1 MGTRSKDENAA
12 ASNNTKDRDQ
22 ESNSRDQDTQDTSLA
37 KAIAKAVA
45 QQTQAIADVF
55 QRQMEETR
63 VQYEELFKASRAQ
76 NLSSTLKVT
85 SGTNGFRVMDA
96 FDWTNDKNIYQR
108 WQLWSHKARLALD
121 AMEGDNE
128 KTKISY
134 LHHWLDGKG
143 IDKIKGW
150 TNSKILISQEEYD
163 ALEERDRKGRYS
175 SDKIESYFSLVE
187 NILTPRS
194 NPLLAVEELH
204 LAKQGS
210 MTSQEFHSQ
219 ILEIVKRCHFPNQAA
234 EDRAVRDAIFIGMN
248 SQRTK
253 DKAINYMNEED
264 GKEVTVE
271 FLMNH
276 LAVEDGNSQHR
287 FLSQLDSSTSVNM
300 VAYDRRQN
308 KGKSNRSR
316 NSNGRERE
324 QNKSRGHNSSS
335 TAQTSRKPPGMEG
348 KCMRCGRPE
357 HEQGEKC
364 AARHAKCK
372 DCHKIGHFYKVC
384 QSSKRTVRTNLAQVT
399 PQEDKDNTFIDECG
413 YTQPAPPAI
422 NMLKVI
428 NNTGTTSGTESLKFP
443 IDMNP
448 RGTYKHHLEVSI
460 DTGADVN
467 CMNEKTFKKLFPEVD
482 LSVCPHSI
490 QNFGNS
496 TADVYILG
504 QFRVYLKF
512 RGRKYLNTF
521 IVTNANDCPNI
532 LSHGA
537 IFRMGILVPNY
548 PEENMVNVRD
558 METGTSNV
566 FQVLQD
572 LRIQQYQGNSE
583 PRTHRPGTTATT
595 TTTRQLKAS
604 ETPKSYETAS
614 QKAGTATYTDNM
626 SPIQTSFR
634 TMPPPKPSAYGTIP
648 TPELNTAYRRP
659 ASRIYQ
665 PHSHSELACCMHVHQ
680 QQSKTYRMEE
690 PPALEEVKHPHR
702 DRTSVSRS
710 PSTEQE
716 VLSQF
721 SGFSEEI
728 EHFTRDPYTT
738 HLRSCTQSTDYAP
751 KIHEVNTCI
760 NCEHS
765 QGHMND
771 QNTPDSLGKQFLQ
784 GKEKITCTDMENT
797 PNMDT
802 DTCICQGTFTP
813 GSTTLSIPTHS
824 RKIPQNFQQLEKESS
839 NTVALPGFKHS
850 ADTTMY
856 VETSINVHNNVSIHD
871 NMDTNHTAHRD
882 RDARKEAHLLS
893 GPSELRPF
901 KAMAHRHTRK
911 EAHLLSRPSELQPT
925 EHPETQKLDSA
936 HVQQTRQEYSRLTE
950 INKAKF
956 QNPFIYNDERNFVR
970 HNSVSKISSNNVF
983 MTTPHTSV
991 SNSVFCRKKGR
1002 KHGKCRDS
1010 RNSRRTTPAP
1020 TAKGPVP
1027 APAPAPAAILEKV
1040 HERPH
1045 SKNS

>member
-1 MGTRSKDENAA
+1 M
-12 ASNNTKDRDQ
+12 
-22 ESNSRDQDTQDTSLA
+22 A
-37 KAIAKAVA
+37 KAIAEAVA

-63 VQYEELFKASRAQ
+63 AQYEELFKASRAQ
-76 NLSSTLKVT
+76 NFTSTLKVT
-85 SGTNGFRVMDA
+85 SSTDGFKVMDA

-108 WQLWSHKARLALD
+108 WQLWSHKARLALN
-121 AMEGDNE
+121 AMEGHSD
-128 KTKISY
+128 TAKISY
-134 LHHWLDGKG
+134 IHHWLDGKG
-143 IDKIKGW
+143 ISKIQGW
-150 TNSKILISQEEYD
+150 MNSKILISQEEYD

-219 ILEIVKRCHFPNQAA
+219 ILEIVKRCRFPNQAA

-253 DKAINYMNEED
+253 DKAINFMNEEE

-271 FLMNH
+271 FLLNH

-335 TAQTSRKPPGMEG
+335 TVQTSRKPPCMEG

-384 QSSKRTVRTNLAQVT
+384 QSSKRTARANLAQIT
-399 PQEDKDNTFIDECG
+399 PQDMNDTHIDECG
-413 YTQPAPPAI
+413 YTQPNPPVI

-443 IDMNP
+443 IDVNP

-548 PEENMVNVRD
+548 PEENMVKVRD

-572 LRIQQYQGNSE
+572 LWMQQYQGNSE
-583 PRTHRPGTTATT
+583 PRTHRPGTTFMT

-604 ETPKSYETAS
+604 KTPKSCKTAS
-614 QKAGTATYTDNM
+614 QKAGTYTDNM

-634 TMPPPKPSAYGTIP
+634 TIP

-659 ASRIYQ
+659 ASRIHQ

-721 SGFSEEI
+721 SSFSEEI

-738 HLRSCTQSTDYAP
+738 HLKSSTQSTDYAS

-760 NCEHS
+760 DCEHS
-765 QGHMND
+765 HGHMND
-771 QNTPDSLGKQFLQ
+771 HLIQNTPDSLGKQFLQ
-784 GKEKITCTDMENT
+784 GKEKITCTNMENT

-802 DTCICQGTFTP
+802 YKCICQGIFTP

-850 ADTTMY
+850 ADTTTHA
-856 VETSINVHNNVSIHD
+856 ETSRNVHSNGTLSTSLKTYTNTYA

-936 HVQQTRQEYSRLTE
+936 HVQQTRQEYSQLTE

-983 MTTPHTSV
+983 MTTPNTSV

-1010 RNSRRTTPAP
+1010 RNSRRTCTCTYSRRTCTCTCTCTCSHTGESP
-1020 TAKGPVP
+1020 
-1027 APAPAPAAILEKV
+1027 
-1040 HERPH
+1040 
-1045 SKNS
+1045 

>member
-1 MGTRSKDENAA
+1 MGNRSKDENAA
-12 ASNNTKDRDQ
+12 TENHS
-22 ESNSRDQDTQDTSLA
+22 QDTRDTSLA
-37 KAIAKAVA
+37 KAIAEAVA
-45 QQTQAIADVF
+45 QQTQTIADVFQRQIEAVSRQKSEETQALTDVF

-63 VQYEELFKASRAQ
+63 AQYQELLKASCAQ
-76 NLSSTLKVT
+76 KLSSTLKVA

-96 FDWTNDKNIYQR
+96 FDWTNDKSIYQR

-150 TNSKILISQEEYD
+150 TNSKILIPQEEYD

-204 LAKQGS
+204 LTKQGS

-219 ILEIVKRCHFPNQAA
+219 ILEIVKRCHFPNKAA

-248 SQRTK
+248 SQWTK
-253 DKAINYMNEED
+253 DKAINFMNEED

-271 FLMNH
+271 FLLNH

-287 FLSQLDSSTSVNM
+287 FLSQLDSSTSVNV
-300 VAYDRRQN
+300 VAYDCRQN
-308 KGKSNRSR
+308 KGKSNRSK

-335 TAQTSRKPPGMEG
+335 TVQTSRKPPGMEG

-384 QSSKRTVRTNLAQVT
+384 QSSKKTARANLAQVT
-399 PQEDKDNTFIDECG
+399 PQEEDSTYIDECG
-413 YTQPAPPAI
+413 HTQAQPSYTHSYSPAI
-422 NMLKVI
+422 NMLKVV
-428 NNTGTTSGTESLKFP
+428 NNKGTTSGTESLKFP
-443 IDMNP
+443 IDVNP

-504 QFRVYLKF
+504 QFCVYLKF

-548 PEENMVNVRD
+548 PEENMVKVRD

-572 LRIQQYQGNSE
+572 LRMQQYQGNSE
-583 PRTHRPGTTATT
+583 PRTHRPGTTSTT

-614 QKAGTATYTDNM
+614 QKAGTATHTGSM

-634 TMPPPKPSAYGTIP
+634 TMPPPKPSAYRTIP

-659 ASRIYQ
+659 ASRIHQ
-665 PHSHSELACCMHVHQ
+665 PHSHSELQACCMHVHR

-721 SGFSEEI
+721 SGFPKEI

-738 HLRSCTQSTDYAP
+738 HLRSCIPSTGYAP

-760 NCEHS
+760 DCEHS
-765 QGHMND
+765 HGHMND
-771 QNTPDSLGKQFLQ
+771 HQVQNTPDSLGKQFLQ
-784 GKEKITCTDMENT
+784 RKEKITCTDMENT
-797 PNMDT
+797 SNRDT
-802 DTCICQGTFTP
+802 
-813 GSTTLSIPTHS
+813 
-824 RKIPQNFQQLEKESS
+824 
-839 NTVALPGFKHS
+839 NTYA
-850 ADTTMY
+850 
-856 VETSINVHNNVSIHD
+856 

-882 RDARKEAHLLS
+882 RDARKEVHLLS

-925 EHPETQKLDSA
+925 EHTETQKLDSA

-956 QNPFIYNDERNFVR
+956 QNPFIYNDERNLIR
-970 HNSVSKISSNNVF
+970 YNSVSKISSNNVF
-983 MTTPHTSV
+983 MTTPNTSV

-1002 KHGKCRDS
+1002 KRGKCRDS
-1010 RNSRRTTPAP
+1010 RNSRRTCTCTYSRRTCTCTCTCSHTGESP
-1020 TAKGPVP
+1020 
-1027 APAPAPAAILEKV
+1027 
-1040 HERPH
+1040 
-1045 SKNS
+1045 

>member
-1 MGTRSKDENAA
+1 MGNRSKDKNAA
-12 ASNNTKDRDQ
+12 AENHSRDRDQ
-22 ESNSRDQDTQDTSLA
+22 ESRDASLA
-37 KAIAKAVA
+37 KIIAEAVA
-45 QQTQAIADVF
+45 QQTKSIVEAVSKQKSEETQALTDVF

-63 VQYEELFKASRAQ
+63 AQYQELLKASCAQ
-76 NLSSTLKVT
+76 KLSSTLKVT

-150 TNSKILISQEEYD
+150 TNSKILIPQEEYD

-204 LAKQGS
+204 LTKQGS

-219 ILEIVKRCHFPNQAA
+219 ILEIVKRCRFPNQAA

-253 DKAINYMNEED
+253 DKAINFMNEED

-271 FLMNH
+271 FLLNH

-335 TAQTSRKPPGMEG
+335 TVQTSRKPPGMEG

-384 QSSKRTVRTNLAQVT
+384 QSSKRTARANLAQIT
-399 PQEDKDNTFIDECG
+399 PQDMDDTHIDECG
-413 YTQPAPPAI
+413 YTQPNPPAI

-443 IDMNP
+443 IDVNP

-548 PEENMVNVRD
+548 PEENMVKVRD

-572 LRIQQYQGNSE
+572 LRMQQYQGNSE
-583 PRTHRPGTTATT
+583 PRTHRPGTTVMTT
-595 TTTRQLKAS
+595 TTKQLKAS

-614 QKAGTATYTDNM
+614 QKAGTYTDNM

-659 ASRIYQ
+659 ASRIHQ
-665 PHSHSELACCMHVHQ
+665 PHSHSELACCMHVHR

-690 PPALEEVKHPHR
+690 PPALGEVKHPHR

-721 SGFSEEI
+721 SGFPEEI
-728 EHFTRDPYTT
+728 ELFTRDPYTT
-738 HLRSCTQSTDYAP
+738 HLRSCIPSTGYAP

-760 NCEHS
+760 DCEHS
-765 QGHMND
+765 HGHMND
-771 QNTPDSLGKQFLQ
+771 HQVQNTPDSLGKQFLQ
-784 GKEKITCTDMENT
+784 GKEKSTCTDMGDTPALQGNETNILKMYTNT
-797 PNMDT
+797 
-802 DTCICQGTFTP
+802 
-813 GSTTLSIPTHS
+813 
-824 RKIPQNFQQLEKESS
+824 
-839 NTVALPGFKHS
+839 
-850 ADTTMY
+850 Y
-856 VETSINVHNNVSIHD
+856 D

-901 KAMAHRHTRK
+901 KAMAHRHTRE
-911 EAHLLSRPSELQPT
+911 EAHLLSGPSELQPT

-956 QNPFIYNDERNFVR
+956 QDPFIYNDKRNLIR
-970 HNSVSKISSNNVF
+970 HNSVSKISPNNVF
-983 MTTPHTSV
+983 MTTPNTSV

-1002 KHGKCRDS
+1002 KRGKCRDS
-1010 RNSRRTTPAP
+1010 RNSRRTCTC
-1020 TAKGPVP
+1020 TYSRKTCTCTCTCSHTG
-1027 APAPAPAAILEKV
+1027 EV

>member
-1 MGTRSKDENAA
+1 MGNRSKDENAA
-12 ASNNTKDRDQ
+12 AENHSRDRDQ
-22 ESNSRDQDTQDTSLA
+22 ESRDASLA
-37 KAIAKAVA
+37 KIIAEAVA
-45 QQTQAIADVF
+45 QQTKSIVEAVSKQKSEETQALTDVF

-63 VQYEELFKASRAQ
+63 AQYQELLKASCAQ
-76 NLSSTLKVT
+76 KLSSTLKVT
-85 SGTNGFRVMDA
+85 SGTNGFRVMDT

-150 TNSKILISQEEYD
+150 TNSKILIPQEEYD

-204 LAKQGS
+204 LTKQGS

-253 DKAINYMNEED
+253 DKAINFMNEED

-271 FLMNH
+271 FLLNH

-287 FLSQLDSSTSVNM
+287 FLSQLDSSTSVNV

-308 KGKSNRSR
+308 KGKSNRAR

-335 TAQTSRKPPGMEG
+335 TVQTSRKPPGMEG

-384 QSSKRTVRTNLAQVT
+384 QSSKRTARANLAQIT
-399 PQEDKDNTFIDECG
+399 PQDMDDTHIDECG
-413 YTQPAPPAI
+413 YTQPNPPAI

-443 IDMNP
+443 IDVNP

-512 RGRKYLNTF
+512 RGQKYLNTF

-566 FQVLQD
+566 LQVLQD
-572 LRIQQYQGNSE
+572 LRMQQYQGNSE
-583 PRTHRPGTTATT
+583 PRMHRPGTTVTT

-604 ETPKSYETAS
+604 ETPESYETAS
-614 QKAGTATYTDNM
+614 QKAGTYTDNM
-626 SPIQTSFR
+626 SQIQTSFR
-634 TMPPPKPSAYGTIP
+634 TMPPPKPSAYRTIP
-648 TPELNTAYRRP
+648 TPELNTAYSTRRP
-659 ASRIYQ
+659 ASRIHQ
-665 PHSHSELACCMHVHQ
+665 PHSHSELACCMHVHR

-690 PPALEEVKHPHR
+690 PPALEEVKYPHR

-716 VLSQF
+716 ALSQF

-728 EHFTRDPYTT
+728 EHFTRDLYTT
-738 HLRSCTQSTDYAP
+738 HLRSCIQSTGYAP

-760 NCEHS
+760 DCKHS
-765 QGHMND
+765 HGHMND
-771 QNTPDSLGKQFLQ
+771 HQVQNTPDSLGKQFLQ

-802 DTCICQGTFTP
+802 
-813 GSTTLSIPTHS
+813 
-824 RKIPQNFQQLEKESS
+824 
-839 NTVALPGFKHS
+839 NTYA
-850 ADTTMY
+850 
-856 VETSINVHNNVSIHD
+856 

-956 QNPFIYNDERNFVR
+956 QDPFIYNDERNFIR

-983 MTTPHTSV
+983 MTTPNTSV

-1002 KHGKCRDS
+1002 KRGKCRDS
-1010 RNSRRTTPAP
+1010 RRTCTCTYSRRTCTCTCTCSHTGESP
-1020 TAKGPVP
+1020 
-1027 APAPAPAAILEKV
+1027 
-1040 HERPH
+1040 
-1045 SKNS
+1045 

>member
-1 MGTRSKDENAA
+1 MGNRSKDENAA
-12 ASNNTKDRDQ
+12 TPSNPEQ
-22 ESNSRDQDTQDTSLA
+22 ESRDATLA
-37 KAIAKAVA
+37 RIITEAVA
-45 QQTQAIADVF
+45 QQTKSIVEAVSKQKSEETQALTDVF

-63 VQYEELFKASRAQ
+63 TQYEELLKASHAQ
-76 NLSSTLKVT
+76 NFTSTLKVT
-85 SGTNGFRVMDA
+85 SSTDGFRVMDP
-96 FDWTNDKNIYQR
+96 FDWTADKNIYQR

-150 TNSKILISQEEYD
+150 MNSKILITQAEYD
-163 ALEERDRKGRYS
+163 ALGERDRKGRYS
-175 SDKIESYFSLVE
+175 SEKIESYFSLVE

-210 MTSQEFHSQ
+210 MTSQEFYSQ

-248 SQRTK
+248 SQRAK
-253 DKAINYMNEED
+253 DKAINFMNEEE

-271 FLMNH
+271 FLLNH

-316 NSNGRERE
+316 NNNGRERE
-324 QNKSRGHNSSS
+324 QNKSRGQASSP
-335 TAQTSRKPPGMEG
+335 TVQTSRKPPGMEG

-357 HEQGEKC
+357 HQQGEKC

-384 QSSKRTVRTNLAQVT
+384 QSSKKTARANLAQVT
-399 PQEDKDNTFIDECG
+399 PQDVDDTHIDECG
-413 YTQPAPPAI
+413 YVQPNPPAI

-428 NNTGTTSGTESLKFP
+428 NNTGTTSGTKSLKFP
-443 IDMNP
+443 IDVNP

-467 CMNEKTFKKLFPEVD
+467 CMNEKTFKKLFPKVE
-482 LSVCPHSI
+482 LSVCPHRI

-504 QFRVYLKF
+504 QFRVYLRF

-548 PEENMVNVRD
+548 PEENMVKSRD

-572 LRIQQYQGNSE
+572 LRMKQYQGNSE
-583 PRTHRPGTTATT
+583 PKAHRPNTTEP
-595 TTTRQLKAS
+595 KAS
-604 ETPKSYETAS
+604 KTPKSCETAS
-614 QKAGTATYTDNM
+614 QKAGTYTDNM

-634 TMPPPKPSAYGTIP
+634 TIP
-648 TPELNTAYRRP
+648 TPESNTAHSTRRP
-659 ASRIYQ
+659 ASRIHQ
-665 PHSHSELACCMHVHQ
+665 PHSHSEPKTCCMHVHQ
-680 QQSKTYRMEE
+680 QQSQTYKTGE
-690 PPALEEVKHPHR
+690 PSALREVKHPHR

-721 SGFSEEI
+721 SSCSEEI
-728 EHFTRDPYTT
+728 EHFTRDPYKS
-738 HLRSCTQSTDYAP
+738 HLKSCLQSTEHAS
-751 KIHEVNTCI
+751 KVQEVNTCI

-765 QGHMND
+765 YRHMND
-771 QNTPDSLGKQFLQ
+771 HLTQNTGRMQRQHLQHFSHAEFLPSMENTPAFLGKQFLQ
-784 GKEKITCTDMENT
+784 GKEENV
-797 PNMDT
+797 
-802 DTCICQGTFTP
+802 DTCSFVS
-813 GSTTLSIPTHS
+813 GSTTLSTPTHS

-839 NTVALPGFKHS
+839 NTVALPGFNHN
-850 ADTTMY
+850 ADTTTY
-856 VETSINVHNNVSIHD
+856 VETSRNVHSNGTLSTSLQTGTNMYA
-871 NMDTNHTAHRD
+871 NMDTNHTAHRY
-882 RDARKEAHLLS
+882 RDARKEVHLLS

-901 KAMAHRHTRK
+901 KAMEHRDTRK

-925 EHPETQKLDSA
+925 EVLETQKFNSA

-950 INKAKF
+950 TEKAKF
-956 QNPFIYNDERNFVR
+956 QNPFIYNDDRNFVR
-970 HNSVSKISSNNVF
+970 HNSVNKISPNLVF
-983 MTTPHTSV
+983 MTTPNTSV

-1002 KHGKCRDS
+1002 KRGICRDS
-1010 RNSRRTTPAP
+1010 RNSRRTCTCTYSRRTCTCTCSHTGDSP
-1020 TAKGPVP
+1020 
-1027 APAPAPAAILEKV
+1027 
-1040 HERPH
+1040 
-1045 SKNS
+1045 

>member
-1 MGTRSKDENAA
+1 MGNRSKDENAA
-12 ASNNTKDRDQ
+12 AENH
-22 ESNSRDQDTQDTSLA
+22 SRDQDTRDASLA
-37 KAIAKAVA
+37 KAIAEAVA
-45 QQTQAIADVF
+45 QQTQTIADVFQRQIEAVSRQKSEETQALTDVF

-63 VQYEELFKASRAQ
+63 AQYQELLKASCAQ
-76 NLSSTLKVT
+76 KLSSTLKVT

-128 KTKISY
+128 KTKTSY

-150 TNSKILISQEEYD
+150 TNSKILIPQEEYD

-204 LAKQGS
+204 LTKQGS

-219 ILEIVKRCHFPNQAA
+219 ILEIVKRCRFPNQAA

-253 DKAINYMNEED
+253 DKAINFMNEED

-271 FLMNH
+271 FLLSH

-287 FLSQLDSSTSVNM
+287 FLSQLDSSTSVNV

-308 KGKSNRSR
+308 KGKSNRSK

-324 QNKSRGHNSSS
+324 QNKSRGHNSSA
-335 TAQTSRKPPGMEG
+335 TVQTSRKPPGMEG

-384 QSSKRTVRTNLAQVT
+384 QSSKRTARANLAQIT
-399 PQEDKDNTFIDECG
+399 PQDIDDTHIDECG
-413 YTQPAPPAI
+413 YVQSNPPAI
-422 NMLKVI
+422 NMLKVV
-428 NNTGTTSGTESLKFP
+428 NNKGTTSGTESLKFP
-443 IDMNP
+443 IDVNP

-496 TADVYILG
+496 TADIYILG

-572 LRIQQYQGNSE
+572 LRMQQYQGNSE
-583 PRTHRPGTTATT
+583 PRMHRPGTTATT
-595 TTTRQLKAS
+595 TTTKQLKAS

-614 QKAGTATYTDNM
+614 QKAGTYTDNM

-634 TMPPPKPSAYGTIP
+634 TMPPPKPSAYRTIP
-648 TPELNTAYRRP
+648 TPELNTVYRRP
-659 ASRIYQ
+659 ASRIHQ
-665 PHSHSELACCMHVHQ
+665 PHSHSELQACCMHVHR

-690 PPALEEVKHPHR
+690 PPALEEVKYPHR
-702 DRTSVSRS
+702 DRTSVSRC

-721 SGFSEEI
+721 PGFSEKI

-738 HLRSCTQSTDYAP
+738 HLRSCIQSTGYAP

-784 GKEKITCTDMENT
+784 GKEKSTCTDMGDT
-797 PNMDT
+797 PALQGNETNILKMDT
-802 DTCICQGTFTP
+802 
-813 GSTTLSIPTHS
+813 
-824 RKIPQNFQQLEKESS
+824 
-839 NTVALPGFKHS
+839 NTYA
-850 ADTTMY
+850 
-856 VETSINVHNNVSIHD
+856 

-882 RDARKEAHLLS
+882 RDARKEVHLLS

-911 EAHLLSRPSELQPT
+911 ETHLLSRPSELQPT

-956 QNPFIYNDERNFVR
+956 QNPFIYNDERNLIR
-970 HNSVSKISSNNVF
+970 HNSVNKISSNNVF
-983 MTTPHTSV
+983 MTTPKTSV

-1010 RNSRRTTPAP
+1010 RNSRRTCTCTYSRRTCTCTCTCSHTGESP
-1020 TAKGPVP
+1020 
-1027 APAPAPAAILEKV
+1027 
-1040 HERPH
+1040 
-1045 SKNS
+1045 

>member
-1 MGTRSKDENAA
+1 MGNRSKDENAA
-12 ASNNTKDRDQ
+12 AENHSRDRDQ
-22 ESNSRDQDTQDTSLA
+22 ESRDASLA
-37 KAIAKAVA
+37 KIIAEAVA
-45 QQTQAIADVF
+45 QQTKSIVEAVSRQKSEETQALTDVF

-63 VQYEELFKASRAQ
+63 AQYQELLKASCAQ
-76 NLSSTLKVT
+76 KLSSTLKVA

-108 WQLWSHKARLALD
+108 WQSWSHKARLALD

-143 IDKIKGW
+143 IDKIKGLI
-150 TNSKILISQEEYD
+150 NSKILIPQEEYD

-204 LAKQGS
+204 LTKQGS

-219 ILEIVKRCHFPNQAA
+219 ILEIVKRCRFPNQAA

-253 DKAINYMNEED
+253 DKAINFMNEEN

-271 FLMNH
+271 FLLNH

-287 FLSQLDSSTSVNM
+287 FLSQLDSSTFVNV
-300 VAYDRRQN
+300 VAYDHRQN
-308 KGKSNRSR
+308 KGKSNRSK

-324 QNKSRGHNSSS
+324 QNKSRGHSSSS
-335 TAQTSRKPPGMEG
+335 TVPTSRKPPGMEG

-384 QSSKRTVRTNLAQVT
+384 QSSKRTARANLAQIT
-399 PQEDKDNTFIDECG
+399 PQDIDDTHIDECG
-413 YTQPAPPAI
+413 YVQTNPPAI

-443 IDMNP
+443 IDVNP

-548 PEENMVNVRD
+548 PEENMVKARD

-572 LRIQQYQGNSE
+572 LRMQQYQGNSE
-583 PRTHRPGTTATT
+583 PRMHRPGTTATT
-595 TTTRQLKAS
+595 TTTKQLKAS

-614 QKAGTATYTDNM
+614 QKAGTATHTGSM

-634 TMPPPKPSAYGTIP
+634 TMPPPKPSAYRTIP
-648 TPELNTAYRRP
+648 TPELNTVYRRP
-659 ASRIYQ
+659 ASRIHQ
-665 PHSHSELACCMHVHQ
+665 LHSHSELQACCMHVHQ

-690 PPALEEVKHPHR
+690 PPALKEVKHPHR

-721 SGFSEEI
+721 SGFPEEI
-728 EHFTRDPYTT
+728 EHFTRDPYTN
-738 HLRSCTQSTDYAP
+738 HLRSCTQSTDYAF
-751 KIHEVNTCI
+751 KGQEVHTCI

-765 QGHMND
+765 HGHMVVHVD

-784 GKEKITCTDMENT
+784 GKEKSTCTDMGDT
-797 PNMDT
+797 PALHGNKTNILKMDT
-802 DTCICQGTFTP
+802 
-813 GSTTLSIPTHS
+813 
-824 RKIPQNFQQLEKESS
+824 
-839 NTVALPGFKHS
+839 NTYA
-850 ADTTMY
+850 
-856 VETSINVHNNVSIHD
+856 
-871 NMDTNHTAHRD
+871 NMDTNHTAHRPFKAMAH
-882 RDARKEAHLLS
+882 RHTRKEAHLLS

-901 KAMAHRHTRK
+901 KAMAHRHTKK

-950 INKAKF
+950 TEKAKF
-956 QNPFIYNDERNFVR
+956 QNPFIYNDDRNFVR
-970 HNSVSKISSNNVF
+970 HNSVNKISPNLVF
-983 MTTPHTSV
+983 MTTQNTSL

-1002 KHGKCRDS
+1002 KRGR
-1010 RNSRRTTPAP
+1010 RRTAEIAEGPTPAP
-1020 TAKGPVP
+1020 TAEGPACTCTCSHTGESP
-1027 APAPAPAAILEKV
+1027 
-1040 HERPH
+1040 
-1045 SKNS
+1045 

>member
-1 MGTRSKDENAA
+1 MGNRSKDENAA

-22 ESNSRDQDTQDTSLA
+22 ESNSRDQDIRDTSLA
-37 KAIAKAVA
+37 KAIAEAVA

-63 VQYEELFKASRAQ
+63 AQYEELFKASRAQ
-76 NLSSTLKVT
+76 NFTSTL
-85 SGTNGFRVMDA
+85 
-96 FDWTNDKNIYQR
+96 
-108 WQLWSHKARLALD
+108 
-121 AMEGDNE
+121 
-128 KTKISY
+128 
-134 LHHWLDGKG
+134 
-143 IDKIKGW
+143 
-150 TNSKILISQEEYD
+150 
-163 ALEERDRKGRYS
+163 
-175 SDKIESYFSLVE
+175 
-187 NILTPRS
+187 
-194 NPLLAVEELH
+194 
-204 LAKQGS
+204 
-210 MTSQEFHSQ
+210 
-219 ILEIVKRCHFPNQAA
+219 NQAA

-253 DKAINYMNEED
+253 DKAINFMNEEE

-271 FLMNH
+271 FLLNH

-335 TAQTSRKPPGMEG
+335 TVQTSRKPPGMEG

-357 HEQGEKC
+357 HQQGEKC

-384 QSSKRTVRTNLAQVT
+384 QSSKRTARANLAQVT
-399 PQEDKDNTFIDECG
+399 PQDMDDTHIDECG
-413 YTQPAPPAI
+413 YTQPNPPAI

-443 IDMNP
+443 IDVNP

-467 CMNEKTFKKLFPEVD
+467 CMNEKTFKKLFPKVD

-490 QNFGNS
+490 QNFGNT

-504 QFRVYLKF
+504 QFRTYLKF
-512 RGRKYLNTF
+512 RGRKFLNTF

-548 PEENMVNVRD
+548 PEENMVKVRD

-572 LRIQQYQGNSE
+572 LRMQQYQGNSE
-583 PRTHRPGTTATT
+583 PRMHRPGTTFTT
-595 TTTRQLKAS
+595 TTNRQLKAS
-604 ETPKSYETAS
+604 KTPKSCETAS
-614 QKAGTATYTDNM
+614 QKAGTYTDNM

-634 TMPPPKPSAYGTIP
+634 TIS

-659 ASRIYQ
+659 ASRIHQ
-665 PHSHSELACCMHVHQ
+665 PHSHSEPQACCMHVHQ

-721 SGFSEEI
+721 SGFSKEI

-738 HLRSCTQSTDYAP
+738 HLKSCTQSTDYAFRGQ
-751 KIHEVNTCI
+751 EVHTCI

-771 QNTPDSLGKQFLQ
+771 QNTPDSLEKKFLQ
-784 GKEKITCTDMENT
+784 GKEKSTCTDMEDT
-797 PNMDT
+797 PALQGNETNMDT
-802 DTCICQGTFTP
+802 CTSICQGTFTS
-813 GSTTLSIPTHS
+813 GSTTPSQHSMVSIHTHS
-824 RKIPQNFQQLEKESS
+824 GIVPQNSQQLEKESS

-850 ADTTMY
+850 ADTTTH
-856 VETSINVHNNVSIHD
+856 VETSRNVHSNGTLSTSLKTYTNTYA

-893 GPSELRPF
+893 EPSELRSF
-901 KAMAHRHTRK
+901 KAMAHRHTKK

-925 EHPETQKLDSA
+925 EHPETQKLDPA

-983 MTTPHTSV
+983 MTTPNTSV

-1002 KHGKCRDS
+1002 KRGKCRDS
-1010 RNSRRTTPAP
+1010 RNSRRTCTCTYSRRTCTCTCTCTCSHTGDSP
-1020 TAKGPVP
+1020 
-1027 APAPAPAAILEKV
+1027 
-1040 HERPH
+1040 
-1045 SKNS
+1045 

>member
-1 MGTRSKDENAA
+1 MGNQSKDENAA

-22 ESNSRDQDTQDTSLA
+22 ESNSCDQDTRDTSLA
-37 KAIAKAVA
+37 KAIAEAVA

-63 VQYEELFKASRAQ
+63 AQYEELFKASRAQ

-194 NPLLAVEELH
+194 NPLLAMEELH
-204 LAKQGS
+204 LTKQGS

-248 SQRTK
+248 SQWTK
-253 DKAINYMNEED
+253 DKAINFMNEED

-271 FLMNH
+271 FLLNH

-335 TAQTSRKPPGMEG
+335 TVQTSRKPPGMEG

-384 QSSKRTVRTNLAQVT
+384 QSSKRTARANLAQIT
-399 PQEDKDNTFIDECG
+399 PQDIDDTHIDECG
-413 YTQPAPPAI
+413 YVQPNPPAI

-428 NNTGTTSGTESLKFP
+428 GNTGTTSGTESLKFP
-443 IDMNP
+443 IDVNP

-572 LRIQQYQGNSE
+572 LQMQQYQGNSE
-583 PRTHRPGTTATT
+583 PRMHRPGTTVMT

-614 QKAGTATYTDNM
+614 QKAGTATHTSNM

-648 TPELNTAYRRP
+648 TPELNTAYSTRRP
-659 ASRIYQ
+659 ASRIHQ
-665 PHSHSELACCMHVHQ
+665 PHSHSELACCMHVHR

-690 PPALEEVKHPHR
+690 PPALEEVKYPHR

-716 VLSQF
+716 ALSQF

-738 HLRSCTQSTDYAP
+738 HLRSCIQSTGYAP

-760 NCEHS
+760 DCEHS
-765 QGHMND
+765 HGHMND
-771 QNTPDSLGKQFLQ
+771 HQVQNIPDSLGKQFLQ

-802 DTCICQGTFTP
+802 
-813 GSTTLSIPTHS
+813 
-824 RKIPQNFQQLEKESS
+824 
-839 NTVALPGFKHS
+839 NTYA
-850 ADTTMY
+850 
-856 VETSINVHNNVSIHD
+856 

-901 KAMAHRHTRK
+901 KAMAHQHTRE

-956 QNPFIYNDERNFVR
+956 QDPFIYNDETNFIR

-983 MTTPHTSV
+983 MTTPNTSV

-1002 KHGKCRDS
+1002 KRGKCRDS
-1010 RNSRRTTPAP
+1010 RNSRRTCTC
-1020 TAKGPVP
+1020 TYSRRTCTCTCSHTG
-1027 APAPAPAAILEKV
+1027 EV

>member
-1 MGTRSKDENAA
+1 MGNRSKDENAA

-22 ESNSRDQDTQDTSLA
+22 ESNSRDQDTRDTSLA
-37 KAIAKAVA
+37 KAIAEAVA

-63 VQYEELFKASRAQ
+63 AQYEELFKASHAQ

-85 SGTNGFRVMDA
+85 SSTDGFRVMDA

-108 WQLWSHKARLALD
+108 WQLWSHKARLALN
-121 AMEGDNE
+121 AMEGHSD
-128 KTKISY
+128 TAKISY
-134 LHHWLDGKG
+134 MHHWLDGKG
-143 IDKIKGW
+143 ISKIQGW
-150 TNSKILISQEEYD
+150 MNSKILISQEEYD

-175 SDKIESYFSLVE
+175 SDKIQSYFSLVE

-219 ILEIVKRCHFPNQAA
+219 ILEIVKRCRFPNQAA

-253 DKAINYMNEED
+253 DKAINFMNEED

-271 FLMNH
+271 FLLNH

-335 TAQTSRKPPGMEG
+335 TVQTSRKPPGMEG

-384 QSSKRTVRTNLAQVT
+384 QSSKRTARANLAQVT
-399 PQEDKDNTFIDECG
+399 PQNENDTHIDECG
-413 YTQPAPPAI
+413 YVQPNPPAI
-422 NMLKVI
+422 NMLKII

-443 IDMNP
+443 IDVNP

-490 QNFGNS
+490 QSFGNS

-521 IVTNANDCPNI
+521 IVTSANDCPNI

-548 PEENMVNVRD
+548 PEENMVKVRD

-572 LRIQQYQGNSE
+572 LRMQQYQGNSE
-583 PRTHRPGTTATT
+583 PRTHRPGTTVTT

-604 ETPKSYETAS
+604 ETPKSYKTAS
-614 QKAGTATYTDNM
+614 QKAGTYTDNM

-634 TMPPPKPSAYGTIP
+634 TIP
-648 TPELNTAYRRP
+648 TPERNTAYRRP
-659 ASRIYQ
+659 ASRIHQ

-738 HLRSCTQSTDYAP
+738 HLKSCIQSTDYAS

-797 PNMDT
+797 PNMYT
-802 DTCICQGTFTP
+802 YTRICQDTFTP

-850 ADTTMY
+850 ADTSTH
-856 VETSINVHNNVSIHD
+856 VETSRNVHSNGTLSTSLKTYTNTYA

-983 MTTPHTSV
+983 MTTPNTSV

-1002 KHGKCRDS
+1002 KRGKCRDS
-1010 RNSRRTTPAP
+1010 RNGKRTCTCTYSRRTCTCTCTCTCSHTGESP
-1020 TAKGPVP
+1020 
-1027 APAPAPAAILEKV
+1027 
-1040 HERPH
+1040 
-1045 SKNS
+1045 

>member
-1 MGTRSKDENAA
+1 MGNRSKDENAA

-22 ESNSRDQDTQDTSLA
+22 ESNSRDQDTRDTSLA
-37 KAIAKAVA
+37 KAIAEAVA

-55 QRQMEETR
+55 QRQMEETQA
-63 VQYEELFKASRAQ
+63 QYEELFKASCAQ
-76 NLSSTLKVT
+76 DFTSTLKVT
-85 SGTNGFRVMDA
+85 SSTDGFRVMDA
-96 FDWTNDKNIYQR
+96 FDWTADKNIYQR
-108 WQLWSHKARLALD
+108 WQLWSHKARLALN
-121 AMEGDNE
+121 AMEGHSD
-128 KTKISY
+128 TAKISY
-134 LHHWLDGKG
+134 IHHWLDGKG
-143 IDKIKGW
+143 ISNIQGW
-150 TNSKILISQEEYD
+150 MNSKILISQEEYD
-163 ALEERDRKGRYS
+163 ALEERDRKGKYS

-219 ILEIVKRCHFPNQAA
+219 ILEIVKRCRFPNQAA

-253 DKAINYMNEED
+253 DKAINFMNEEE

-271 FLMNH
+271 FLLNH

-316 NSNGRERE
+316 NNNGRERE
-324 QNKSRGHNSSS
+324 QNKSRGQASSS
-335 TAQTSRKPPGMEG
+335 TVQTSRKPPGMEG

-357 HEQGEKC
+357 HQQGEKC

-384 QSSKRTVRTNLAQVT
+384 QSSKRTVRANLAQVT
-399 PQEDKDNTFIDECG
+399 PQDVDDTHIDECG
-413 YTQPAPPAI
+413 YVQPNPPAI

-428 NNTGTTSGTESLKFP
+428 NNTGTTSGTKSLKFP
-443 IDMNP
+443 IDVNP

-482 LSVCPHSI
+482 LSVCPHRI

-504 QFRVYLKF
+504 QFRTYLKF

-548 PEENMVNVRD
+548 PEENMVKSRD

-572 LRIQQYQGNSE
+572 LRMKQYQGNSE
-583 PRTHRPGTTATT
+583 PRAHRPNTTEP
-595 TTTRQLKAS
+595 KAS
-604 ETPKSYETAS
+604 KTPKSCETAS
-614 QKAGTATYTDNM
+614 QKAGTYTDNM

-634 TMPPPKPSAYGTIP
+634 TIP
-648 TPELNTAYRRP
+648 TPEPNTAHSTRRP
-659 ASRIYQ
+659 ASITHQ
-665 PHSHSELACCMHVHQ
+665 PHSHSEPKTCCMHVHQ

-710 PSTEQE
+710 PLTEQE

-738 HLRSCTQSTDYAP
+738 HLKSCTQSTEHAS
-751 KIHEVNTCI
+751 KVQGVNTCI
-760 NCEHS
+760 TCEHS
-765 QGHMND
+765 YRHMND
-771 QNTPDSLGKQFLQ
+771 HLIQNTPDLQGKQFLQ
-784 GKEKITCTDMENT
+784 GKEKITCTGMENT
-797 PNMDT
+797 PGMMN
-802 DTCICQGTFTP
+802 TCTFTP

-824 RKIPQNFQQLEKESS
+824 RKIPQNFQQLKKESS
-839 NTVALPGFKHS
+839 NTVALPGFNHN
-850 ADTTMY
+850 ADTTTY
-856 VETSINVHNNVSIHD
+856 VETSRNVHSNGTLSTSLKTDTNMYA
-871 NMDTNHTAHRD
+871 NMDTNHMAHQYRD
-882 RDARKEAHLLS
+882 TRKEVHVLS
-893 GPSELRPF
+893 GPSELRPLE
-901 KAMAHRHTRK
+901 AMAHRDTRK

-925 EHPETQKLDSA
+925 EDLETQKFNSA

-950 INKAKF
+950 TEKAKF

-983 MTTPHTSV
+983 MTTPNTSV

-1002 KHGKCRDS
+1002 KRGICRDS
-1010 RNSRRTTPAP
+1010 RRTCTCTYSRRTCTCTCTCSHTGDSP
-1020 TAKGPVP
+1020 
-1027 APAPAPAAILEKV
+1027 
-1040 HERPH
+1040 
-1045 SKNS
+1045 

>member
-1 MGTRSKDENAA
+1 MGNRSKDENAA
-12 ASNNTKDRDQ
+12 AENH
-22 ESNSRDQDTQDTSLA
+22 SRDQDTRDTSLA
-37 KAIAKAVA
+37 KTIAAAVAVALAQQKAEETHSITEAVA
-45 QQTQAIADVF
+45 QQTKSIMEAVSKQKSEETQALTDVF

-63 VQYEELFKASRAQ
+63 AQYQELLKASCAQ
-76 NLSSTLKVT
+76 KLSSTLKVT
-85 SGTNGFRVMDA
+85 SGTNGFRVMDP

-150 TNSKILISQEEYD
+150 TNSKILIPQAEYD
-163 ALEERDRKGRYS
+163 ALQERDRKGRYS

-204 LAKQGS
+204 LTKQGS

-219 ILEIVKRCHFPNQAA
+219 ILEIAKRCRFPNQAA

-253 DKAINYMNEED
+253 DKAINFMNEED

-271 FLMNH
+271 FLLNH

-335 TAQTSRKPPGMEG
+335 TVQTSRKPPGMEG

-384 QSSKRTVRTNLAQVT
+384 QSSKRTARANLAQVT
-399 PQEDKDNTFIDECG
+399 PQNENDTHIDECG
-413 YTQPAPPAI
+413 YVQPNPPAI

-443 IDMNP
+443 IDVNP

-504 QFRVYLKF
+504 QFRVYLEF

-548 PEENMVNVRD
+548 PEENMVKIRD

-572 LRIQQYQGNSE
+572 LRMQQYQGNSE
-583 PRTHRPGTTATT
+583 PRTHRPGTTVTT
-595 TTTRQLKAS
+595 TTTKQLKAS

-614 QKAGTATYTDNM
+614 QKADTTTYTGNM

-634 TMPPPKPSAYGTIP
+634 TIP

-659 ASRIYQ
+659 ASRIHQ
-665 PHSHSELACCMHVHQ
+665 PHSHSELQACCMHVHQ

-690 PPALEEVKHPHR
+690 PPAFEEVKHPHR

-710 PSTEQE
+710 PLTEQE

-728 EHFTRDPYTT
+728 EHFTRDPYTI
-738 HLRSCTQSTDYAP
+738 HLRSCTQSTDYAF
-751 KIHEVNTCI
+751 KGQEVHTCI

-771 QNTPDSLGKQFLQ
+771 QNTPDSLRKQFLQ
-784 GKEKITCTDMENT
+784 GKEKSTCTDMGDTPALQGNETNILKMYTNT
-797 PNMDT
+797 
-802 DTCICQGTFTP
+802 
-813 GSTTLSIPTHS
+813 
-824 RKIPQNFQQLEKESS
+824 
-839 NTVALPGFKHS
+839 
-850 ADTTMY
+850 Y
-856 VETSINVHNNVSIHD
+856 D
-871 NMDTNHTAHRD
+871 NMDTNHAAHRD

-901 KAMAHRHTRK
+901 KAMAHRHTRE

-956 QNPFIYNDERNFVR
+956 QDPFIYNDERNFVR

-983 MTTPHTSV
+983 MTTPNTSV

-1002 KHGKCRDS
+1002 KRGKCRDS
-1010 RNSRRTTPAP
+1010 RNSRRTCTC
-1020 TAKGPVP
+1020 TYSRRTCTCTCTCSHTG
-1027 APAPAPAAILEKV
+1027 EV

>member
-1 MGTRSKDENAA
+1 MGNRSKDENAA

-22 ESNSRDQDTQDTSLA
+22 ESNSRDQDTRDTSLA
-37 KAIAKAVA
+37 KAIAEAVA

-63 VQYEELFKASRAQ
+63 AQYEELFKASRAQ

-85 SGTNGFRVMDA
+85 SSTDGFRVMDA

-108 WQLWSHKARLALD
+108 WQLWSHKARLALN
-121 AMEGDNE
+121 AMEGHSD
-128 KTKISY
+128 TAKISY
-134 LHHWLDGKG
+134 MHHWLDGKG
-143 IDKIKGW
+143 ISKIQGW
-150 TNSKILISQEEYD
+150 MNSKILISQEEYD

-175 SDKIESYFSLVE
+175 SDKIDSYFSLVE

-219 ILEIVKRCHFPNQAA
+219 ILEIVKRCRFPNQAA

-253 DKAINYMNEED
+253 DKAINFMNEED

-335 TAQTSRKPPGMEG
+335 TVQTSRKPPGMEG

-384 QSSKRTVRTNLAQVT
+384 QSSKRTARANLAQIT
-399 PQEDKDNTFIDECG
+399 PQDMNDTHIDECG
-413 YTQPAPPAI
+413 YTQPNPPAI

-443 IDMNP
+443 IDVNP

-548 PEENMVNVRD
+548 LEENMVNVRD

-572 LRIQQYQGNSE
+572 LRMQQYQGNSE
-583 PRTHRPGTTATT
+583 PRMHRPGTTVTT

-604 ETPKSYETAS
+604 ETPESYETAS
-614 QKAGTATYTDNM
+614 QKAGTYTDNM

-659 ASRIYQ
+659 ASRIHQ
-665 PHSHSELACCMHVHQ
+665 SHSHSELACCMHVHQ

-738 HLRSCTQSTDYAP
+738 HLKSCTQSTDYAS

-760 NCEHS
+760 DCEHS
-765 QGHMND
+765 HGHMND
-771 QNTPDSLGKQFLQ
+771 HLIQNTPDSLGKQFLQ

-797 PNMDT
+797 PGIMT
-802 DTCICQGTFTP
+802 TFTP

-824 RKIPQNFQQLEKESS
+824 RKIPQNFQQLKKESS

-856 VETSINVHNNVSIHD
+856 VETSRNAHNNVSICD

-956 QNPFIYNDERNFVR
+956 QNPFIYNNERNFVR
-970 HNSVSKISSNNVF
+970 HNSVSKMSSNNVF
-983 MTTPHTSV
+983 MTTPNTSV

-1002 KHGKCRDS
+1002 KRGKCRDS

-1020 TAKGPVP
+1020 TAEG
-1027 APAPAPAAILEKV
+1027 PAPAPAATLEKV

>member
-1 MGTRSKDENAA
+1 
-12 ASNNTKDRDQ
+12 
-22 ESNSRDQDTQDTSLA
+22 
-37 KAIAKAVA
+37 
-45 QQTQAIADVF
+45 
-55 QRQMEETR
+55 
-63 VQYEELFKASRAQ
+63 
-76 NLSSTLKVT
+76 
-85 SGTNGFRVMDA
+85 
-96 FDWTNDKNIYQR
+96 
-108 WQLWSHKARLALD
+108 
-121 AMEGDNE
+121 
-128 KTKISY
+128 
-134 LHHWLDGKG
+134 
-143 IDKIKGW
+143 
-150 TNSKILISQEEYD
+150 
-163 ALEERDRKGRYS
+163 
-175 SDKIESYFSLVE
+175 
-187 NILTPRS
+187 
-194 NPLLAVEELH
+194 
-204 LAKQGS
+204 
-210 MTSQEFHSQ
+210 
-219 ILEIVKRCHFPNQAA
+219 
-234 EDRAVRDAIFIGMN
+234 
-248 SQRTK
+248 
-253 DKAINYMNEED
+253 
-264 GKEVTVE
+264 
-271 FLMNH
+271 
-276 LAVEDGNSQHR
+276 
-287 FLSQLDSSTSVNM
+287 
-300 VAYDRRQN
+300 
-308 KGKSNRSR
+308 
-316 NSNGRERE
+316 
-324 QNKSRGHNSSS
+324 
-335 TAQTSRKPPGMEG
+335 
-348 KCMRCGRPE
+348 MRCGRPE

-384 QSSKRTVRTNLAQVT
+384 QSSKRTARANLAQIT
-399 PQEDKDNTFIDECG
+399 PQDMDDTHIDECG
-413 YTQPAPPAI
+413 YTQPNPPAI

-443 IDMNP
+443 IDVNP

-548 PEENMVNVRD
+548 PEENMVKIRD

-566 FQVLQD
+566 LQVLQD
-572 LRIQQYQGNSE
+572 LRMQQYQGNSE
-583 PRTHRPGTTATT
+583 PRTHRPGTTVMT

-614 QKAGTATYTDNM
+614 QKADTATYTDNM

-634 TMPPPKPSAYGTIP
+634 TMPPPKPSVYGTIP

-659 ASRIYQ
+659 ASRIHQ
-665 PHSHSELACCMHVHQ
+665 PHSHSELACCMHVHR

-690 PPALEEVKHPHR
+690 PPALEEVKYPHR

-721 SGFSEEI
+721 SGFPEEI

-738 HLRSCTQSTDYAP
+738 HLRSCTQSTGYAP

-760 NCEHS
+760 DCEHS
-765 QGHMND
+765 HGHMND
-771 QNTPDSLGKQFLQ
+771 HQVQNIPDSLGKQFLQ

-802 DTCICQGTFTP
+802 
-813 GSTTLSIPTHS
+813 
-824 RKIPQNFQQLEKESS
+824 
-839 NTVALPGFKHS
+839 NTYA
-850 ADTTMY
+850 
-856 VETSINVHNNVSIHD
+856 

-901 KAMAHRHTRK
+901 KAMAHRHTRE
-911 EAHLLSRPSELQPT
+911 EAHFLSRPSELQPT

-956 QNPFIYNDERNFVR
+956 QDPFIYNDERNFVR

-983 MTTPHTSV
+983 MTTPNTSV

-1002 KHGKCRDS
+1002 KRGKCRDS
-1010 RNSRRTTPAP
+1010 RNSRRTCTCTYGRRTCTCTCTCSHTGESP
-1020 TAKGPVP
+1020 
-1027 APAPAPAAILEKV
+1027 
-1040 HERPH
+1040 
-1045 SKNS
+1045 